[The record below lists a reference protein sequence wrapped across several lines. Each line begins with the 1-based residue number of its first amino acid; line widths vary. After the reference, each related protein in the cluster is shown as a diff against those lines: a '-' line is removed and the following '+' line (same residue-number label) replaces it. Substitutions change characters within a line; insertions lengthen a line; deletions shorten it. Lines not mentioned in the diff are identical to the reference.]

1 MLCKNLLRGVIDFF
15 STHKLRGD
23 SMNFPFARSEK
34 GMLQG
39 VHYRLQ
45 EAKSCV
51 RICCKERTDPKFD

>member
-1 MLCKNLLRGVIDFF
+1 
-15 STHKLRGD
+15 
-23 SMNFPFARSEK
+23 MNFPFARSEK